1 MNLTNLDFH
10 LKIKPVMETKKIY
23 DLENRLVK
31 FACMCLDVCDR
42 LPNTKAGQN
51 LAQQLS
57 RSGTAPAVGYGEAQ
71 AADSHADFFLKMRL
85 VLKEIRETNISLRII
100 NEKPSLANE
109 ESVIALKE
117 CKELM
122 AIFLKSVGTSKKN
135 QVLKEKQTSND
146 SATLQPG

>member
-1 MNLTNLDFH
+1 
-10 LKIKPVMETKKIY
+10 METKKSF
-23 DLENRLVK
+23 DLENRLIK

-57 RSGTAPAVGYGEAQ
+57 KSGTAPAVVYGEAQ
-71 AADSHADFFLKMRL
+71 AADSHAEFFNKMKQ

-109 ESVIALKE
+109 EGIIALKE

-122 AIFLKSVGTSKKN
+122 SIFLKSVGTSKKN
-135 QVLKEKQTSND
+135 LGLKEQENSTFTGS
-146 SATLQPG
+146 LQPG

>member
-1 MNLTNLDFH
+1 
-10 LKIKPVMETKKIY
+10 
-23 DLENRLVK
+23 
-31 FACMCLDVCDR
+31 MCLDVCDR

-57 RSGTAPAVGYGEAQ
+57 KSGTAPAVVYGEAQ
-71 AADSHADFFLKMRL
+71 AAESHADFFHKMKM

-109 ESVIALKE
+109 EGIIALKE

-122 AIFLKSVGTSKKN
+122 SIFLKSVGTSKKS
-135 QVLKEKQTSND
+135 LDMKEQKNANFTGS
-146 SATLQPG
+146 LQPG